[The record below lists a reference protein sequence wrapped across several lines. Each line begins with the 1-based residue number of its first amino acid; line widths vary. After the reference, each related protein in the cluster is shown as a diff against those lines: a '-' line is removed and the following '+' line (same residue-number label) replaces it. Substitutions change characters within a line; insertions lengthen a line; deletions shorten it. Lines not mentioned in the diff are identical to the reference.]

1 MNIIKWVLQYLVRA
15 YKLHQL
21 SNVGKM
27 KNDVDTSLLLAGL
40 INFFL
45 QCLLSAFS
53 VLSHPMLKRNACLV
67 SGAHLEWKGEE
78 SCFSHNERSLCLPET
93 YYCFWDGFFY
103 GGVNYLKPNCL
114 AIIINK
120 AGSFP
125 VLGKTSGPLFLS
137 SLFWRGEQ
145 KTI

>member
-1 MNIIKWVLQYLVRA
+1 MNIAKLVLRYLVRA

-27 KNDVDTSLLLAGL
+27 KNDLDTRLLLTGL

-53 VLSHPMLKRNACLV
+53 VLFHPMLERNVFLV
-67 SGAHLEWKGEE
+67 SGARLEWKGEE
-78 SCFSHNERSLCLPET
+78 SCFSHNERSQCLPET
-93 YYCFWDGFFY
+93 YYCFWNGFFY
-103 GGVNYLKPNCL
+103 GGVNYSKPNCL
-114 AIIINK
+114 AIIINE

-125 VLGKTSGPLFLS
+125 VLGKTCGPLFPS
-137 SLFWRGEQ
+137 SVS
-145 KTI
+145 